1 VNDEEAQLARRACG
15 DIPAAYCHVV
25 GVQINGDTGTVWL
38 LTNGPR
44 EFEEYEVEFERR
56 GGAWHEGA
64 GHGGFPDRHARLSP
78 RSGGGDDSPAG
89 QRRAI
94 RPA

>member
-1 VNDEEAQLARRACG
+1 MNDEEAQLARRACG

-64 GHGGFPDRHARLSP
+64 GHGGFQTGTPASVREAAAEMIRRL
-78 RSGGGDDSPAG
+78 GNAA
-89 QRRAI
+89 Q
-94 RPA
+94 